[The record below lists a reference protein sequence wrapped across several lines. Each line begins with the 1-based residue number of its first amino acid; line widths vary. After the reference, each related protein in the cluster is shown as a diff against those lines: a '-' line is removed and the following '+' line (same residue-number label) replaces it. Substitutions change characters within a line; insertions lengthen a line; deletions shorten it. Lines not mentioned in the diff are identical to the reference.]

1 MNNFSLNEDKDN
13 LKNVLNVLFGIL
25 ITGAIVAG
33 LLTNYKQETLICSKF
48 QDICYIEKVNLVNQK
63 TRKTLVKFSQID
75 RVGFL
80 RQRVKG
86 NRYAIGYSS
95 YLLTFILKNNN
106 PVVIF
111 SADYYEKSELEK
123 DIKILNY
130 QMTNSID
137 KIILNRDI

>member
-1 MNNFSLNEDKDN
+1 MNYFSSNEDDDN
-13 LKNVLNVLFGIL
+13 LKNVLKVVFGIL
-25 ITGAIVAG
+25 FTGAVVVG

-48 QDICYIEKVNLVNQK
+48 QDTCYIEKVNLVNQK
-63 TRKTLVKFSQID
+63 TRKFLVKFSQID
-75 RVGFL
+75 KVGFL

-111 SADYYEKSELEK
+111 SADYYEKTELEK
-123 DIKILNY
+123 DIKNLNY
-130 QMTNSID
+130 QMINSSD